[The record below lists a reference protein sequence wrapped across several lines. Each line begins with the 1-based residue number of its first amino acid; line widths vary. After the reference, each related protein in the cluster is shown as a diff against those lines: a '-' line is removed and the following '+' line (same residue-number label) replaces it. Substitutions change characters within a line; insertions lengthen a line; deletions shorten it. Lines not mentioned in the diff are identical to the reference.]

1 MKPQYESVKIGDQE
15 WMPINLDVDRFR
27 NGDLIPHVESDE
39 EWEKAG
45 ENEQAAWCYYDNDP
59 ENGKKYGK
67 LYNWFAVN
75 DPRGLAPEGW
85 HVPSKEEWE
94 EAGENGQPAWCYYD
108 NDPENGEKYGKLY
121 NWFAVNDPRGLAL
134 EGWHVPTDD
143 EWTTLINYLGGEDI
157 AGLKMKSIERWDNW
171 YNQDGEIINGN
182 NSNSSGL
189 NIIPGGNRFPGGR
202 FVNIRNLASFW
213 SATKSDLNYAWN
225 CDLNFFNGVVIRSS
239 NNKTFG
245 ASIRCLRDDFLSI

>member
-1 MKPQYESVKIGDQE
+1 MDNEKGKSIISTGSSNLAKTEKLLSITQKILSEIKPQYESVRIGNQE
-15 WMPINLDVDRFR
+15 WITRNLDVDRFR
-27 NGDLIPHVESDE
+27 NGDLIPHIE
-39 EWEKAG
+39 
-45 ENEQAAWCYYDNDP
+45 
-59 ENGKKYGK
+59 
-67 LYNWFAVN
+67 
-75 DPRGLAPEGW
+75 
-85 HVPSKEEWE
+85 SKEEWE

-121 NWFAVNDPRGLAL
+121 NWFAVNDLRGLAL